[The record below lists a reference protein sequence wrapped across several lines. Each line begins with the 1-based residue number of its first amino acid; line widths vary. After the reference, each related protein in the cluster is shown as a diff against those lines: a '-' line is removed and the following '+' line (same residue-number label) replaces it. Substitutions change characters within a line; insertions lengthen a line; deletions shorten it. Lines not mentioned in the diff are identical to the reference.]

1 MCFGGGK
8 SSSPPENKSATA
20 EIPARKM
27 NQQGGPEEAE
37 GEIGD
42 KVAEDNI
49 DKKKKGRR
57 SLRIPLAEG
66 SSGVQVE

>member
-1 MCFGGGK
+1 MCLGGGK
-8 SSSPPENKSATA
+8 SSSPPENKSATP
-20 EIPARKM
+20 EIPARKI

-42 KVAEDNI
+42 KNTEDNI

-57 SLRIPLAEG
+57 SLRIPLVEG
-66 SSGVQVE
+66 QSGVQTE

>member
-1 MCFGGGK
+1 MCLGGGK

-42 KVAEDNI
+42 KNAEDVI
-49 DKKKKGRR
+49 EKKKKGRG
-57 SLRIPLAEG
+57 SLRIPLIEG
-66 SSGVQVE
+66 NSGVQTE

>member
-1 MCFGGGK
+1 MCLGGGK
-8 SSSPPENKSATA
+8 SSPPPENKSAVA

-42 KVAEDNI
+42 KNTEDSI

-57 SLRIPLAEG
+57 SLRIPLIEG
-66 SSGVQVE
+66 QSGVQTE